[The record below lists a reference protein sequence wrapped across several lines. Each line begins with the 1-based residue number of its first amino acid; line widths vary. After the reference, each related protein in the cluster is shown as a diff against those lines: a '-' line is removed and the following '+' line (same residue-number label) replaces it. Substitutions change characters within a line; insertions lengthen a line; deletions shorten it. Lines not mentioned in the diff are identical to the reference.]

1 VAVNTEYTIRY
12 YRSQEWAERFTRDG
26 IHKSASWV
34 TSRTRYAKREEAQRV
49 VDHINSLGPDQP
61 VELVTIR

>member
-12 YRSQEWAERFTRDG
+12 YRSQEWAERFTQAG

-34 TSRTRYAKREEAQRV
+34 TSRTRYAKREQAATGCRPHQ
-49 VDHINSLGPDQP
+49 QP
-61 VELVTIR
+61 WT